1 VASLQNSKPRHPPGA
16 RRLRSKPAGDEIIS
30 VTLVLRP
37 ASPTS
42 SRQQAIRTL
51 AGQSPRQRKHLEPK
65 EFVKR
70 HGARQKDL
78 ALIAKFAKKN
88 GLHVIEAD
96 RASRSVI
103 LSGTL
108 QAFSNAFQVEF
119 AMHRHEGQTY
129 RSHQS
134 EIRIPSS
141 LNGIVQ
147 AVLGL
152 ENRALMSHHAFI
164 HAGRATRHMVPYEV
178 VNAYEFPTKA
188 DGKGQQIAII
198 ELGGGYYKEDIKKY
212 FQNLKLKVP
221 QISTVEID
229 NHRNDPASRDLIKR
243 ILDVMGV
250 KNDKTNQMTIDPS
263 DAAKALWTIEA
274 TLDIELAGSFANGA
288 SIVVYFA
295 PNNAQGKYHALSSA
309 LHNEQY
315 PPTIISCSWGA
326 VEENLTPD
334 FVESID
340 QLFQDA
346 VLKGVSICFSS
357 GDRGED
363 PDKSGSPR
371 VQFPASSPHVLA
383 CGGTHWILPETK
395 LKEVVWSE
403 KLPTFV
409 AQSGGGV
416 SKVFAT
422 PEWQSSADVK
432 SKTEQ
437 QGRGVPD
444 VAGKADMTTGYK
456 MIVGGYDAA
465 MGGTSSVVPMW
476 AGLIARLNQKLG
488 KNIGFLTP
496 FLYRKGCTEALSD
509 ITEGNNGTH
518 YQAGPGWDA
527 CTGLGTPNGNKLL
540 AALKNS
546 S

>member
-1 VASLQNSKPRHPPGA
+1 
-16 RRLRSKPAGDEIIS
+16 LRSKPAGDEIIS
-30 VTLVLRP
+30 ITLVVRP
-37 ASPTS
+37 ATSES
-42 SRQQAIRTL
+42 SRQKAIKHLT
-51 AGQSPRQRKHLEPK
+51 GQSPRQREHLEPK

-78 ALIAKFAKKN
+78 VLIGRFAKKN
-88 GLHVIEAD
+88 GLRVIEAN
-96 RASRSVI
+96 RASRAVI

-164 HAGRATRHMVPYEV
+164 HAAHATQPIATGEV
-178 VNAYEFPTKA
+178 VKAYEFPTKA
-188 DGKGQQIAII
+188 DGKGQRIAII
-198 ELGGGYYKEDIKKY
+198 ELGGGYYEADIKKY
-212 FQNLKLKVP
+212 FQSLNLNVP
-221 QISTVEID
+221 QIHTIEI
-229 NHRNDPASRDLIKR
+229 NEQRNDPASKDLIKK
-243 ILDVMGV
+243 ILDAMGV
-250 KNDKTNQMTIDPS
+250 PNDTTKKTTIDPA

-288 SIVVYFA
+288 GIVVYFA
-295 PNNAQGKYHALSSA
+295 PNSAQGKYQALSTA
-309 LHNEQY
+309 LHNAQY

-334 FVESID
+334 FVKSID

-346 VLKGVSICFSS
+346 VLKGITICFSS

-371 VQFPASSPHVLA
+371 VHFPASSPHVLA
-383 CGGTHWILPETK
+383 CGGTHWIGNPDQRSAIHTGVVH
-395 LKEVVWSE
+395 KEVVWNE
-403 KLPTFV
+403 QRPTFV

-422 PEWQSSADVK
+422 PDWQSSADVK
-432 SKTEQ
+432 SKTAQ

-444 VAGKADMTTGYK
+444 VSGKADMATGYK
-456 MIVGGYDAA
+456 MIVGGYNVA

-476 AGLIARLNQKLG
+476 AGLIARLNQVLR

-496 FLYRKGCTEALSD
+496 FLYRKACKEALSD
-509 ITEGNNGTH
+509 ITEGNNGAH

-527 CTGLGTPNGNKLL
+527 CTGLGTPHGMKLL
-540 AALKNS
+540 AALKKRS
-546 S
+546 